1 MVILRKN
8 ECLLAILLLYQ
19 AGAFMGGRPAV
30 HSFNSHP
37 STDTLLPSSRHMM
50 FSPHRRSHQE
60 RKKSHLS
67 IANDVAVDPITESPE
82 SSVDDDIKK
91 SRPKPLTVPKK
102 KKLQH
107 HNSGGRKDN
116 PAMGDTQFLRKR
128 TAELMRATS
137 LENEDGKIPH
147 RGMKV
152 KTKTFHFLIDA
163 WAFSGEMDA
172 ADQALKLLNRMEEL
186 EGSNCPSNVR
196 PDVRSYTK
204 VINAVAR
211 SMRIDAGDIA
221 EIILEKM
228 ENLHTSGANTMGKP
242 NTFTYTA
249 VIEAYTNSGAD
260 GAAEKSEELLDTMIR
275 KYENGHEDVRP
286 TARSFNAVINA
297 YGKSGYPGAAQQA
310 EYLFERMGNL
320 YMSGVGECKPN
331 TFNYNSLIIA
341 LANSAEEGAAERA
354 ADLLKRMEQNYKSGD
369 ADCKPT
375 TVTFNAVINAFAKSG
390 QEDGAQRAEETFLRM
405 EKLYEAGEDVQPNTR
420 SFNSVLNAW
429 AKSPREDAAQHAQ
442 DLFDFMN
449 GHYKNANKSLQPDVH
464 SFCTVINGTLP
475 SVLEAIYSSDETV
488 VTHLLLVFFFCQKLA
503 WGRSHETGKAEHA
516 SNLFETMVK
525 SYKEGNKNLK
535 PNIVVVNAVINACA
549 YTYGDGSEHQR
560 ALEIAHNQLKQLET
574 SDYGSADHLTYGT
587 FLKVCANQM
596 PDCDT
601 RRQIME
607 VIFKKCIRDGQL
619 GNLVLQ
625 QLRAMGP
632 PETYSKLV
640 GREIE
645 DDMNMEALPQE
656 WHSNVVEGKWRRR
669 RNHESGV

>member
-1 MVILRKN
+1 
-8 ECLLAILLLYQ
+8 
-19 AGAFMGGRPAV
+19 MGGRPV
-30 HSFNSHP
+30 VQSFNSHP
-37 STDTLLPSSRHMM
+37 STDTLHPSSRHMM

-60 RKKSHLS
+60 RRKSHLS
-67 IANDVAVDPITESPE
+67 IANDVAVDPITESLK
-82 SSVDDDIKK
+82 SSVNGEIKK
-91 SRPKPLTVPKK
+91 SIPKPLTVPKK
-102 KKLQH
+102 NKLQH

-137 LENEDGKIPH
+137 LGNEDGKIPN

-172 ADQALKLLNRMEEL
+172 ADQALKLLHRMEEL

-228 ENLHTSGANTMGKP
+228 ENLYTSGATMAKP

-260 GAAEKSEELLDTMIR
+260 GAAEKSEEILDTMIR

-320 YMSGVGECKPN
+320 YMSGVAECKPN
-331 TFNYNSLIIA
+331 TFNYNSLINA

-390 QEDGAQRAEETFLRM
+390 QEDGAQRAEETLLRM
-405 EKLYEAGEDVQPNTR
+405 EKEDVQPNTR

-475 SVLEAIYSSDETV
+475 SVLEAMYASDKTV
-488 VTHLLLVFFFCQKLA
+488 VTDSLTCCLLFVLLSKTSLGSQSGGWQGRTCQ
-503 WGRSHETGKAEHA
+503 S
-516 SNLFETMVK
+516 SF
-525 SYKEGNKNLK
+525 
-535 PNIVVVNAVINACA
+535 
-549 YTYGDGSEHQR
+549 
-560 ALEIAHNQLKQLET
+560 
-574 SDYGSADHLTYGT
+574 
-587 FLKVCANQM
+587 
-596 PDCDT
+596 
-601 RRQIME
+601 
-607 VIFKKCIRDGQL
+607 
-619 GNLVLQ
+619 
-625 QLRAMGP
+625 
-632 PETYSKLV
+632 
-640 GREIE
+640 
-645 DDMNMEALPQE
+645 
-656 WHSNVVEGKWRRR
+656 
-669 RNHESGV
+669 